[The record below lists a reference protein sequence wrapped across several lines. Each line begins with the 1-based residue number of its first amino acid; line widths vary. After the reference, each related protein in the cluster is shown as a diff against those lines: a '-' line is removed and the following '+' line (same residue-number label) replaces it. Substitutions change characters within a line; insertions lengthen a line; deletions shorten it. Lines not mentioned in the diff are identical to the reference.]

1 MKKELYTYIMEFRG
15 GTYITQVMCDSLD
28 DSLAAW
34 LTQIEKEIKDIKYI
48 GIKTINQIR
57 KQLINNDIEKPG
69 LLTGIKNV
77 WYIGISTNVGY
88 LFINIVKT
96 AQ

>member
-15 GTYITQVMCDSLD
+15 GTYITQVICDSLD

-34 LTQIEKEIKDIKYI
+34 LIQIEKEIKEIKHI

-57 KQLINNDIEKPG
+57 EQLINNG
-69 LLTGIKNV
+69 LTPYFLDSFN
-77 WYIGISTNVGY
+77 
-88 LFINIVKT
+88 
-96 AQ
+96 